1 MTTFKQYDFLNRLTS
16 ILSSNSTLGV
26 FDSHGYSY
34 NSANQRTAA
43 TNVDNSTWNYQY
55 DALGQVTSG
64 VKNWGDGSLVAG
76 EQFGYSFD
84 NIGNRQTT
92 TAGGD
97 QWGANPRY
105 ASYTANN
112 LNQYTSRTVP
122 GGVDIVGSATNTST
136 VTVNDLPTYRKS
148 NYYRVQLPITN
159 ASAAIW
165 QPATNLAVLNEGTN
179 LVVMASNVGNVFLPQ
194 TPENFTYDADGNLTQ
209 DGRWT
214 YAWDAENRLVNMT
227 SLSTGPAG
235 SLLKLDF
242 SYDYRGRRVQKLVST
257 NNGSWVPEYTNC
269 FAYVGWNLL
278 ATLNPSLGTLNS
290 FLWGLDLS
298 GSMQGAGAAVIHWPP
313 LHLADFRGTF
323 G

>member
-112 LNQYTSRTVP
+112 LNQYPSRTVP
-122 GGVDIVGSATNTST
+122 GAVDIIGSATNTST

-148 NYYRVQLPITN
+148 NYYRLQLPLN
-159 ASAAIW
+159 NSSGSVW
-165 QPATNLAVLNEGTN
+165 QAATNLAVLNEGTN
-179 LVVMASNVGNVFLPQ
+179 FVVQTNITGNIFLPQ
-194 TPENFTYDADGNLTQ
+194 TPENFTYEADGNLTQ

-242 SYDYRGRRVQKLVST
+242 SYDYQGGAFR
-257 NNGSWVPEYTNC
+257 SWFQRITVPGCRNTPIVLPTTAGTC
-269 FAYVGWNLL
+269 LPLL
-278 ATLNPSLGTLNS
+278 TLHSA
-290 FLWGLDLS
+290 LS
-298 GSMQGAGAAVIHWPP
+298 ILFSGVWI
-313 LHLADFRGTF
+313 
-323 G
+323 